1 MSNLEKYTQSF
12 RMKYESFLTGCDA
25 MEELGLWDKENLGEM
40 EGYYVNDMVS
50 VIIRLIATDG
60 RITDKEVTYLNET
73 FGFEYTVEELIA
85 VYENCQEDLGRAF
98 DENFEN
104 GIARMRR
111 INEKLA
117 DAYKVLLALICQII
131 IESDGVIAAVEILEA
146 MHLQDLWE
154 D

>member
-1 MSNLEKYTQSF
+1 
-12 RMKYESFLTGCDA
+12 

-60 RITDKEVTYLNET
+60 RITEKEVAYLNET
-73 FGFEYTVEELIA
+73 FGFEYTVEELTA
-85 VYENCQEDLGRAF
+85 VYENCQEDLGHAF

-117 DAYKVLLALICQII
+117 DAYKALLALICRII
-131 IESDGVIAAVEILEA
+131 IESDGVVAAVEVIEA
-146 MHLQDLWE
+146 MHLQELWE